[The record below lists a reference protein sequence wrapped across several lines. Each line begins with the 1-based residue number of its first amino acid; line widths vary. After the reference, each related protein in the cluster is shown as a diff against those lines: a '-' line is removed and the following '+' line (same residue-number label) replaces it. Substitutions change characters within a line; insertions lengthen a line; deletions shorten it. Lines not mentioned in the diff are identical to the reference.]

1 MLRFPAIHGDQLVF
15 TYAGDLYTVPADGG
29 VARRLTGDVGY
40 EMFPRF
46 SPDGQHLA
54 FTGQYDGN
62 TEVYLMS
69 AEGGVPRRLTHTATL
84 DRDDVSD
91 RMGPNNMVL
100 GWRDNDRVVFRS
112 RGTGWNS
119 FIGQLYMAHT
129 QGGIPEQL
137 PLSHGS
143 WCSFSPD
150 GGRMAFNRVMRE
162 FRTWKRYR
170 GGMADDIWIY
180 DFETKQIENLT
191 EHPSQDVFPMWHGRR
206 IYFVSDRD
214 DLKRMNLYV
223 CDVETKEVTQL
234 TRFTEF
240 DVKFPSLGD
249 VAIVFENG
257 GFIHRLE
264 LGTHEVSRIPIMIQE
279 DLAIGRDGWKD
290 VRSQVGSFDVAPDAK
305 RAVLGARGDIFTV
318 PLKHGPTR
326 NLTRSSGVHDRNAA
340 WSPDGR
346 WIAYVSDATGED
358 EIYLMPQDGQGPP
371 TQLTASGDTYKYA
384 LSWSPDSQYLL
395 WGDRKNRLQF
405 VDVQTKAVVLV
416 DQASA
421 WEISQYAWSPD
432 SRWIAFTRPE
442 ERSFPRIALYSVADR
457 EWRHA
462 TDSWFAASEPA
473 FSADGKLLFFISRRD
488 FSPRT
493 SQTEPNHT
501 YFDMERIYFLTLAK
515 ETRSPFEPRSD
526 EVKIASDADDPE
538 EEDPAPEKP
547 AAEKPDETESEE
559 SSAGEDASDEEIEKE
574 KDTAKVKVVTT
585 VDWDGLTSRIGVVP
599 VAASDYRSLTS
610 VGQKLF
616 YLRNGFRDEK
626 SRLLVFDF
634 DPEKLQETELG
645 EANGYVV
652 AAGGKKML
660 LTTGEA
666 AFAIIDLP
674 GSKLEVKDRLDL
686 GDLKVELNRI
696 AEWEQIYRECWR
708 QMRDF
713 MFDPNLHGVD
723 WARLRE
729 RYAPWVGHV
738 RHRADLTYVIGEL
751 IGELNIGHAY
761 VGGGDYPKAER
772 IATGLLGARIERDPA
787 SGYFVIRKILKGQN
801 WDKGLRSPLT
811 EMGVDA
817 QEGDFILAIDGE
829 PTTQRRDLYSALVG
843 KAGKQVRLRL
853 NDEPQEAGSRET
865 TVVPTADESGLY
877 YFDWV
882 EGNIER
888 VSAATDGLVGYV
900 HIPDMGT
907 RGLNEFVKYYYPQLR
922 KEALIVDVRGN
933 GGGNV
938 SPQIIERLRREPA
951 MITIAR
957 NSTMNFDPAGMVAG
971 PKVMLLNEYSA
982 SDGDIVAF
990 RFRKYGL
997 GPIIGRRSWGG
1008 VVGIRGSLPLLDG
1021 GFLNKPEFSRYDL
1034 EGTEW
1039 IMEGTG
1045 VEPDLVVDNDPAR
1058 EFAGVDDQLE
1068 RAIAVVLEE
1077 LRTKGVKLSPPPP
1090 YPDKSR

>member
-1 MLRFPAIHGDQLVF
+1 MRADDARLLRFPAIHGDQVVF
-15 TYAGDLYTVPADGG
+15 TYAGDLHSVSANGG

-46 SPDGQHLA
+46 SPDGEQLA
-54 FTGQYDGN
+54 FTAQYDGN
-62 TEVYLMS
+62 TEVYLMP

-100 GWRDNDRVVFRS
+100 GWRDNQRILFRT

-119 FIGQLYMAHT
+119 FVGQLYQANT

-137 PLSHGS
+137 PLSQGS

-150 GGRMAFNRVMRE
+150 GNRLAFNRVMRE

-180 DFETKQIENLT
+180 DFESNQVLNFT
-191 EHPSQDVFPMWHGRR
+191 EHPAQDIFPMWHGDR

-214 DLKRMNLYV
+214 ELKRMNLYV
-223 CDVETKEVTQL
+223 CDVGSREVSPL

-249 VAIVFENG
+249 HAIVFENG
-257 GFIHRLE
+257 GFIHRLD
-264 LGTHEVSRIPIMIQE
+264 LDTHEVRRIPIQIRE
-279 DLAIGRDGWKD
+279 DLAVGRDGWKE
-290 VRSQVGSFDVAPDAK
+290 VRSHIRTYDVAPDGQ
-305 RAVLGARGDIFTV
+305 RAVFGARGDLFTV
-318 PLKHGPTR
+318 PARHGPTR
-326 NLTRSSGVHDRNAA
+326 NLTRTSGVHDRNVA
-340 WSPDGR
+340 WSPNGR

-358 EIYLMPQDGQGPP
+358 EIYLGPQDGQGPP
-371 TQLTASGDTYKYA
+371 TQLTTNADTYKYA
-384 LSWSPDSQYLL
+384 LAWSPDSRYLL
-395 WGDRKNRLQF
+395 WSDRKNRLQF
-405 VDVQTKAVVLV
+405 IDVESKEITLV
-416 DQASA
+416 DQATA
-421 WEISQYAWSPD
+421 WEISQYNWSPD
-432 SRWIAFTRPE
+432 SRWIAYTRPE

-457 EWRHA
+457 EWRHV
-462 TDSWFAASEPA
+462 TDTWSPASAPA
-473 FSADGKLLFFISRRD
+473 FSADGKLLFFVSRRD
-488 FSPRT
+488 FSPRM
-493 SQTEPNHT
+493 SWTEPNHA

-515 ETRSPFEPRSD
+515 ATRSPFEPRSD
-526 EVKIASDADDPE
+526 EVTLETDSNDDPE
-538 EEDPAPEKP
+538 PAPGSAVNGSPEEDQEL
-547 AAEKPDETESEE
+547 S
-559 SSAGEDASDEEIEKE
+559 DARPSD
-574 KDTAKVKVVTT
+574 AKADPKAKAQVL
-585 VDWDGLTSRIGVVP
+585 VDWDGLSTRIGALP
-599 VAASDYRSLTS
+599 VAASNYRGLTS

-616 YLRNGFRDEK
+616 YLRNGLRDEQA
-626 SRLLVFDF
+626 RLLFFDL
-634 DPEKLQETELG
+634 DPEKLKETELG

-652 AAGGKKML
+652 TADGKKML
-660 LTTGEA
+660 VTTGES

-674 GSKLEVKDRLDL
+674 SSKLEIKDRLDL
-686 GDLKVELNRI
+686 GELRVDLDRT
-696 AEWEQIYRECWR
+696 AEWDQIYRECWR

-713 MFDPNLHGVD
+713 VFDPNLHGVD
-723 WARLRE
+723 WEQLRR
-729 RYAPWVGHV
+729 RYAPLVGHV

-772 IATGLLGARIERDPA
+772 IPTGLLGARIERDPA
-787 SGYFVIRKILKGQN
+787 SGYFIIRKIFKGQN
-801 WDKGLRSPLT
+801 WAAGLRSPLT
-811 EMGVDA
+811 EIGVDA
-817 QEGDFILAIDGE
+817 REGDYILAIDGE
-829 PTTQRRDLYSALVG
+829 PTTRQRDLYAALVG
-843 KAGKQVRLRL
+843 QAGNQVQLRL
-853 NDEPQEAGSRET
+853 NHEPREAGSRLT
-865 TVVPTADESGLY
+865 TVVPIADESGLY
-877 YFDWV
+877 YFNWV
-882 EGNIER
+882 ENNLDR
-888 VSAATDGLVGYV
+888 VTKATDGRVGYV

-907 RGLNEFVKYYYPQLR
+907 PGLNEFVKYFYPQLR

-982 SDGDIVAF
+982 SDGDIVAY

-997 GPIIGRRSWGG
+997 GPIVGRRSWGG

-1045 VEPDLVVDNDPAR
+1045 VDPDIVVDNDPAR
-1058 EFAGVDDQLE
+1058 EFAGIDDQLE
-1068 RAIAVVLEE
+1068 RAIVEVLDA
-1077 LRTKGVKLSPPPP
+1077 LRTKGVPLTPPPP